1 LRFREKRTEEY
12 TGGRSIGRALPGPED
27 DLRPNIEHVGAEGA
41 SITYQERGS
50 DSPYVE
56 SIIRGRTLSDDSPT
70 RPAECHWHMVFV
82 RKDGKA
88 WVVFVGPWT
97 TAGVAHYAEGAEILW
112 IKFKLGAFMPHL
124 PIGRF
129 RDAETVLPGASSRSF
144 WLKGSAWRFPDH
156 ENVETF
162 VDRLVRNG
170 VLILDPL
177 VDTVLRGRS
186 QGLSPRTVRHRF
198 LRATGLSQSR
208 IRQIER
214 AQRAATL
221 LQRGNSISDAVHE
234 VGYFDQPHLTR
245 SLKKWIGHTPAQIL
259 QTSGPG

>member
-1 LRFREKRTEEY
+1 
-12 TGGRSIGRALPGPED
+12 
-27 DLRPNIEHVGAEGA
+27 
-41 SITYQERGS
+41 
-50 DSPYVE
+50 VE
-56 SIIRGRTLSDDSPT
+56 I
-70 RPAECHWHMVFV
+70 
-82 RKDGKA
+82 
-88 WVVFVGPWT
+88 
-97 TAGVAHYAEGAEILW
+97 
-112 IKFKLGAFMPHL
+112 
-124 PIGRF
+124 
-129 RDAETVLPGASSRSF
+129 
-144 WLKGSAWRFPDH
+144 PDH

-170 VLILDPL
+170 VLIRDPL

-259 QTSGPG
+259 QLSGPG